1 MSKETIKFEA
11 EKEVK
16 HSIRFKEVVE
26 QGKAPIVG
34 TIYVQKWY
42 VGSAKSLFITIEKS
56 DA

>member
-1 MSKETIKFEA
+1 MSKETIMFEA

-42 VGSAKSLFITIEKS
+42 VGSAKQLFITIEKS